1 MSAPLVIG
9 VDGDAALAWGLAAA
23 LRREGRAPPVLIP
36 VTGAA
41 GPMTSR
47 AGVDVVRLDRP
58 LEVLLERLGAE
69 SPVLVWGDTG
79 AQLETRA
86 SLIGEQIVV
95 RRPGRPTARLRRRED
110 TLAAA
115 RFLRGGDPEVLVD
128 PRSPMGRDLAR
139 AGRQLLGERL
149 ALALGGGGAWGFAHV
164 ALIQSL
170 EEAGLPI
177 DLVTGSSM
185 GACVAGVYAAGGMDA
200 LEALVARRRWL
211 LPLMGAAMVY
221 TPALP
226 RFFDGLLGPVPI
238 ARAEVPFLPVA
249 VDLDTGREVVLRAGT
264 VTEGIY
270 ASARLAPMWPAVER
284 PEGRLLDGALL
295 NIVPASVAREA
306 GADFV
311 LAGNAIPRNPQLGN
325 DRLSQGLKAAC
336 MLMWRSGRD
345 RGRFADLTLDLGD
358 PAVRMID
365 FAQAPRIIDRARER
379 LAPWIPEIRSAWAAG
394 AWRPTARREAA
405 PALRLV
411 A

>member
-185 GACVAGVYAAGGMDA
+185 GVYAAGGMDA

-379 LAPWIPEIRSAWAAG
+379 LVSWIPEIRSAWAAG